1 MNYFPPGVW
10 HNIKSYQIDYR
21 KHWIIKMKE
30 SFDEIENMYEWYSS
44 VIHHRK
50 KIRVSYYLNKRSKN
64 VNKKLR
70 IHSFTSI

>member
-21 KHWIIKMKE
+21 KHWNIKMKE
-30 SFDEIENMYEWYSS
+30 SFNEIENMYEWYSS
-44 VIHHRK
+44 AIHHRK
-50 KIRVSYYLNKRSKN
+50 KTRVSYYINKRSKN

-70 IHSFTSI
+70 VHSFTSI

>member
-21 KHWIIKMKE
+21 KHWTIKMKE
-30 SFDEIENMYEWYSS
+30 SFDEIENMYELYSS

-50 KIRVSYYLNKRSKN
+50 NESILLYKQ
-64 VNKKLR
+64 KK
-70 IHSFTSI
+70 